1 MKHILMMR
9 GARTLVDMCTKIKAG
24 ENVLVV
30 TDFEKFEIAE
40 VVAAAANERGGEV
53 TIAIMTPRKADSA
66 EPPPSVAEAMKKSD
80 VIFTPVLKSITH
92 TQAVKNAAAAGA
104 RILVMTHFTPEIMIS
119 GGIEAD
125 FEAQKLVC
133 QNVAR
138 TLEQGKH
145 LHLTTQKGT
154 NLTANIEGRRGNA
167 LYCIVEPGEFSTVP
181 TIEANVSPV
190 EGSAEGVIVADASIP
205 YLGIGVLREPVTLT
219 VKKGMITSIDGGDQ
233 ARVLAENLKSLGDPN
248 VYNIAEVGIGLNPKS
263 RMTGIMLDDEG
274 VFGSVHIGIG
284 TNITLGGTLKTACHY
299 DALQWRGTIE
309 VDGRL
314 ILENGQ
320 LKI

>member
-9 GARTLVDMCTKIKAG
+9 GAKILVDVCTKVKAG
-24 ENVLVV
+24 ENVLIV
-30 TDFEKFEIAE
+30 TDMEKVEIAE

-53 TIAIMTPRKADSA
+53 TIAIITPRKADSE
-66 EPPPSVAEAMKKSD
+66 EPPPPVAEAMKKSE
-80 VIFTPVLKSITH
+80 VVFTPVLKSITH

-104 RILVMTHFTPEIMIS
+104 RILVMTHFTDDIMIS

-125 FEAQKLVC
+125 FEAQKPIC

-138 TLEQGKH
+138 LLEQGKR
-145 LHLTTQKGT
+145 LHLTTQAAT
-154 NLTANIEGRRGNA
+154 DLTANIEGRRGNS

-205 YLGIGVLREPVTLT
+205 YIGIGLLREPVTLT
-219 VKKGMITSIDGGDQ
+219 VKKGMITSIDGGEQ
-233 ARVLAENLKSLGDPN
+233 ARVLAENLKSFGDPN

-263 RMTGIMLDDEG
+263 KMTGIMLDDEG

-284 TNITLGGTLKTACHY
+284 TNITLGGTIKTACHY
-299 DALQWRGTIE
+299 DLLQWRGTIE

-320 LKI
+320 LMI